1 MAVQVADT
9 LTQKNG
15 GSFPLVDGNAVAGG
29 YQIVDSI
36 AARDAIVPAMKKEGM
51 EVYVK
56 ADKTTYKLQEDGSW
70 AAQVDGETSVFVEDP
85 EHGDYVLLK

>member
-29 YQIVDSI
+29 YQIVDTI
-36 AARDAIVPAMKKEGM
+36 VARDAIVPAMKKQGM
-51 EVYVK
+51 TVYVK
-56 ADKTTYKLQEDGSW
+56 ENKTKYELQEDGSW
-70 AAQVDGETSVFVEDP
+70 LPQVGSEGSTYVQDDEN
-85 EHGDYVLLK
+85 GDYVLLL